1 MNVETM
7 PWEHTLSR
15 RQLLGSAA
23 LGAAAIGAG
32 GLGPDSLLQAAIADE
47 VKKKHKQVLFI
58 WIDGGMVVAM
68 WSAYRRP

>member
-1 MNVETM
+1 MNNNPLCK

-32 GLGPDSLLQAAIADE
+32 ALGPDALLSRTIADE

-58 WIDGGMVVAM
+58 WIDGGM
-68 WSAYRRP
+68 SQLES